1 MQTEILDYRY
11 VTAWE
16 LDKLLSDPTFNEN
29 LDTHWP
35 LVTTTFSGLVT
46 KADETVWR
54 DFIAGKRRGKPT
66 ELRNSQVHSTLSY
79 AGDRLGAS
87 RQVLNVHAA
96 CASSLYALYTAS
108 LMSQDLN
115 CPVVVFCADNLKT
128 DYHLWHFKSFG
139 ALDQETGR
147 PFDSTSKGF
156 KMGIG
161 AAVYLIKH
169 PSVKHT
175 MPAKAFVQ
183 NYSFYT
189 NPALVAN
196 PGSAQDIVNNITG
209 INYKAIDF
217 WNAHATGTPV
227 GDAVEH
233 DYFAKT
239 ITQDIPIV
247 SYKGY
252 IGHCMSAAGA
262 IEIAMALDG
271 KRDNLL
277 LANKLEGNVIVNDSR
292 IITQSTSFAYKKM
305 LKTSLG
311 FGGKTAVA
319 EIDLY

>member
-11 VTAWE
+11 TTAWE
-16 LDKLLSDPTFNEN
+16 LEKLLSDHSFNDNLEN
-29 LDTHWP
+29 DWP

-46 KADETVWR
+46 RADETVWR

-79 AGDRLGAS
+79 AGDQLGVS

-96 CASSLYALYTAS
+96 CASSLYAFYTAS
-108 LMSQDLN
+108 LLSQDTK
-115 CPVVVFCADNLKT
+115 CPVIVFCADNLLT

-139 ALDQETGR
+139 ALDQDSGR
-147 PFDSTSKGF
+147 PFDLTSKGF
-156 KMGIG
+156 RMGIG
-161 AAVYLIKH
+161 AALYLIKH

-175 MPAKAFVQ
+175 LAPKAFVQ
-183 NYSFYT
+183 NYAFYT

-196 PGSAQDIVNNITG
+196 PGSAQDIVNNISG
-209 INYKAIDF
+209 INYKSIDL
-217 WNAHATGTPV
+217 WNAHATGTQV
-227 GDAVEH
+227 GDTVEY
-233 DYFAKT
+233 DYFNRT
-239 ITQDIPIV
+239 IKQDIPIV

-252 IGHCMSAAGA
+252 VGHCMSAAGA
-262 IEIAMALDG
+262 IEIALALDG
-271 KRDNLL
+271 RRDNQLL
-277 LANKLEGNVIVNDSR
+277 PNLIEGGKIVDDAR
-292 IITQSTSFAYKKM
+292 IITEPTSFTYNKM